1 MKKSLAITVGPM
13 KKLFQ
18 RQSGGKGR
26 PAGKKRDYVPY
37 LFLAPSLILVAAFIL
52 IPFVDVIRRSFFS
65 AMSNQFVGFKN
76 YITLFQNDAFRLA
89 SWNTIK
95 FSLICI
101 PFLLV
106 FSLLL
111 ALLVS
116 AFREQRGIFKT
127 SFLLPMAIPVASIV
141 LLWKAVFE
149 KQGILNA
156 VLEWAGLQ
164 PIDWIHSE
172 WAFLVLVFTYLWKNI
187 GYDMIL
193 WLSGIS
199 GIPPALYESAQI
211 DGAGAVQRFFKI
223 TLPNLMP
230 TVFTTAVLSL
240 LNSFKVFREAYL
252 IAGPYPDKSIYMLQH
267 LFNNW
272 FTSLDIDKMS
282 AGAVV
287 MALVVFGVILL
298 LQRLWGREASE

>member
-1 MKKSLAITVGPM
+1 MKKILANTVGLM

-52 IPFVDVIRRSFFS
+52 IPFMDVIRRSFFS

-116 AFREQRGIFKT
+116 AFKEQRGIFKT

-172 WAFLVLVFTYLWKNI
+172 WAFLVLVFTYLWKNV

-272 FTSLDIDKMS
+272 FTSLDIDKMC

>member
-1 MKKSLAITVGPM
+1 MSLAPRIRVAAERI
-13 KKLFQ
+13 F
-18 RQSGGKGR
+18 RQKETENGR
-26 PAGKKRDYVPY
+26 LAGKKRDFVPY
-37 LFLAPSLILVAAFIL
+37 IFLAPSFVLVTVFIL
-52 IPFVDVIRRSFFS
+52 IPFIDVVRRSFFS
-65 AMSNQFVGFKN
+65 AMSNQFVGLKN
-76 YITLFQNDAFRLA
+76 YIVLFQNDAFRLA
-89 SWNTIK
+89 GWNTIK
-95 FSLICI
+95 FTLVCI
-101 PFLLV
+101 PILLI

-111 ALLVS
+111 ALAVS
-116 AFREQRGIFKT
+116 AFKEQRGVFKT

-149 KQGILNA
+149 KQGLLNA
-156 VLEWAGLQ
+156 VLEWAGLA
-164 PIDWIHSE
+164 PIDWIYSE
-172 WAFLVLVFTYLWKNI
+172 FAFFVLVFTYLWKNV
-187 GYDMIL
+187 GYDMVL

-211 DGAGAVQRFFKI
+211 DGAGAVQRFFRI

-252 IAGPYPDKSIYMLQH
+252 IAGAYPDKSIYMLQH

-272 FTSLDIDKMS
+272 FASLDIDKMC

-287 MALVVFGVILL
+287 MALVVFAVILL
-298 LQRLWGREASE
+298 LQRLLGREESQ

>member
-1 MKKSLAITVGPM
+1 MTSDRLSKIRSKMKEKFRLQSSKS
-13 KKLFQ
+13 
-18 RQSGGKGR
+18 
-26 PAGKKRDYVPY
+26 GKKTSLVPY
-37 LFLAPSLILVAAFIL
+37 LFLAPSLILVTIFVL
-52 IPFVDVIRRSFFS
+52 IPFVDVVRRSFFS
-65 AMSNQFVGFKN
+65 AMSNQFVGLKN
-76 YITLFQNDAFRLA
+76 YIALFQNEAFRLA
-89 SWNTIK
+89 GWNTVK
-95 FSLICI
+95 FTLICI
-101 PFLLV
+101 PVLLV
-106 FSLLL
+106 FSLLM

-116 AFREQRGIFKT
+116 AFKEQRGIFKT

-156 VLEWAGLQ
+156 VLDWAGLQ
-164 PIDWIHSE
+164 PIDWIHSGC
-172 WAFLVLVFTYLWKNI
+172 AFFVLVFTYLWKNV
-187 GYDMIL
+187 GYDMVL

-199 GIPPALYESAQI
+199 GIPPALYESAEI

-230 TVFTTAVLSL
+230 TIFTTAVLSL

-252 IAGPYPDKSIYMLQH
+252 IAGAYPDKSIYMLQH

-272 FTSLDIDKMS
+272 FASLDVDKMC

-287 MALVVFGVILL
+287 MALVVFVVILL
-298 LQRLWGREASE
+298 LQKFLGREASR